1 MWINLAYQYYLWS
14 FLQSSNYISNHRITN
29 MYRHKLRH
37 TNSTMDAERIRKA
50 VRLILAFADDV
61 AHPHIVGC
69 FHPHP
74 PTLTKLEEGI

>member
-1 MWINLAYQYYLWS
+1 
-14 FLQSSNYISNHRITN
+14 